1 MEVIAFLIGVII
13 LVVYMGIWYAIRCE
27 LNARYGEKIAVFFSA
42 LGIIVFFPLPM
53 SIFTQ
58 VANIL
63 GVWVQDQAGQLKKTY
78 SRFVALG
85 ESSLTY
91 MNI

>member
-1 MEVIAFLIGVII
+1 MGVIVFLIGVII
-13 LVVYMGIWYAIRCE
+13 LVVYMGVWYAVGCE
-27 LNARYGEKIAVFFSA
+27 LKVRYGEKVAVFFCA

-63 GVWVQDQAGQLKKTY
+63 GV
-78 SRFVALG
+78 
-85 ESSLTY
+85 
-91 MNI
+91 

>member
-1 MEVIAFLIGVII
+1 MGVIVFLIGVII
-13 LVVYMGIWYAIRCE
+13 LVVYMGVWYAIGCE
-27 LNARYGEKIAVFFSA
+27 LNARYGERIAVFCCA

-63 GVWVQDQAGQLKKTY
+63 GV
-78 SRFVALG
+78 
-85 ESSLTY
+85 
-91 MNI
+91 

>member
-1 MEVIAFLIGVII
+1 MDVITFLIGVII
-13 LVVYMGIWYAIRCE
+13 LVAYMGVWYVIGCE

-58 VANIL
+58 VASIL
-63 GVWVQDQAGQLKKTY
+63 GV
-78 SRFVALG
+78 
-85 ESSLTY
+85 
-91 MNI
+91 

>member
-13 LVVYMGIWYAIRCE
+13 LVVYMGIWYVIGCE

-58 VANIL
+58 VASIL
-63 GVWVQDQAGQLKKTY
+63 GVRV
-78 SRFVALG
+78 
-85 ESSLTY
+85 
-91 MNI
+91 

>member
-13 LVVYMGIWYAIRCE
+13 LVVYMGIWYVIGCE
-27 LNARYGEKIAVFFSA
+27 LNAIYVEKIAVFFSA

-58 VANIL
+58 VASIL
-63 GVWVQDQAGQLKKTY
+63 GV
-78 SRFVALG
+78 
-85 ESSLTY
+85 
-91 MNI
+91 

>member
-1 MEVIAFLIGVII
+1 MDVIAFLIGVVI
-13 LVVYMGIWYAIRCE
+13 LVVYMGISYAIGCE
-27 LNARYGEKIAVFFSA
+27 LKARYGERIAVFFSA

-63 GVWVQDQAGQLKKTY
+63 GV
-78 SRFVALG
+78 
-85 ESSLTY
+85 
-91 MNI
+91 

>member
-1 MEVIAFLIGVII
+1 MGIIAFIIGVVI
-13 LVVYMGIWYAIRCE
+13 LVVYMGIWYVIGCK
-27 LNARYGEKIAVFFSA
+27 LNARYGEKVAVFFSA

-63 GVWVQDQAGQLKKTY
+63 GV
-78 SRFVALG
+78 
-85 ESSLTY
+85 
-91 MNI
+91 